1 MGSTPSRFKEIKK
14 INIYI
19 YVYMYLVLLS
29 KMWCDKL
36 IQDEEQE
43 LAKEL
48 GAAGRIRPKHENDN
62 TGGRNG
68 SGILERWPQTLKL

>member
-1 MGSTPSRFKEIKK
+1 MSK
-14 INIYI
+14 I
-19 YVYMYLVLLS
+19 L
-29 KMWCDKL
+29 CDKL